1 MIFIKRLQRATN
13 FNCPPLRLRLL
24 SWISSEKVG
33 TRAVNN
39 KPTERERERR
49 LLIVVMLIM
58 EITRVNF
65 KRKVE
70 EGGNL
75 VTLLKLPFI
84 LINK

>member
-1 MIFIKRLQRATN
+1 M
-13 FNCPPLRLRLL
+13 
-24 SWISSEKVG
+24 
-33 TRAVNN
+33 NN